1 MIKFTIAPT
10 ASRPNRV
17 VPVFV
22 RGDVFKGLPGKVA
35 KAARALAKVRGF
47 TAQAGETL
55 LVQTPDGQWVF
66 LGMGAAAKRRPAPSA
81 AADLALGLAKA
92 YSEITRAGA
101 RDLSLVLPEAGT
113 GMDAERLVRTA
124 GEALLMADYAFHAY
138 RTRGPA
144 PERADV
150 ELAVADGPA
159 GRRGLREGRIVGEAV
174 ALTRDLINEPA
185 SVAHPVYL
193 AERAEEVARS
203 VKARFTAIRGEALL
217 RQGYDA
223 IYAVGQ
229 ASQWPPALVTLE
241 YGRPGRDVPTVV
253 LVGKGVSFDTGGLD
267 LKPSSGMA
275 LMKKDMGGAAVV
287 LGAFQAI
294 AQLGLPVHLVAVL
307 GLVENAVGSRSYR
320 PGDILRTKAGL
331 TVEVTNTDAEGRIVL
346 ADAFALARTFR
357 PRYMVDFAT
366 LTGACR
372 VALGKDLMGLFCD
385 DAALRDAI
393 AASGAATG
401 DEVWPLPLWSGY
413 KKKLES
419 PVADLI
425 NAPSDGFAG
434 AITAALF
441 LKEFAGDV
449 AWAHLDCY
457 AWSDGEHP
465 LFPKGGSGIGVR
477 LLADLIP
484 RLVAAR
490 ATGDNRHGP

>member
-1 MIKFTIAPT
+1 MIKLTTAAA
-10 ASRPNRV
+10 ASRPNGV
-17 VPVFV
+17 YPVFA
-22 RGDVFKGLPGKVA
+22 RGDPFKGLPGKVA

-47 TAQAGETL
+47 KAAAGETL
-55 LVQTPDGQWVF
+55 LVATPAGQWVF
-66 LGMGAAAKRRPAPSA
+66 LGLGQPVKGRPSPSA
-81 AADLALGLAKA
+81 PADLALGLAKA
-92 YSEITRAGA
+92 FSELTKAGV
-101 RDLSLVLPEAGT
+101 RDASVVLPEQGT
-113 GMDAERLVRTA
+113 RLEPERLVRTA
-124 GEALLMADYAFHAY
+124 SEALQMADYAFRAY

-144 PERADV
+144 PERV
-150 ELAVADGPA
+150 SIELVIEDGYA
-159 GRRGLREGRIVGEAV
+159 ARRGLRDGQIVGDAV

-185 SVAHPVYL
+185 SVANPVYL

-203 VKARFTAIRGEALL
+203 VKARFTAIRGESLL

-229 ASQWPPALVTLE
+229 ASQWPPALVALE
-241 YGRPGRDVPTVV
+241 HGRASRDRPTVA
-253 LVGKGVSFDTGGLD
+253 LVGKGVSFDSGGLD
-267 LKPSSGMA
+267 LKTSSGMA
-275 LMKKDMGGAAVV
+275 LMKKDMGGAAIV

-307 GLVENAVGSRSYR
+307 GLAENAVGSRSYR

-331 TVEVTNTDAEGRIVL
+331 TVEISNTDAEGRVVL
-346 ADAFALARTFR
+346 ADAFALARTYR
-357 PRYMVDFAT
+357 PRYLVDFAT

-385 DAALRDAI
+385 DATLREAI
-393 AASGAATG
+393 VASGTATG
-401 DEVWPLPLWSGY
+401 DAVWPLPLWGGY

-441 LKEFAGDV
+441 LKEFVGDI

-457 AWSDGEHP
+457 AWSDGEHA
-465 LFPKGGSGIGVR
+465 LFPKGGSGVGVR
-477 LLADLIP
+477 LLVDLIP
-484 RLVAAR
+484 RLMGAQ
-490 ATGDNRHGP
+490 GDGH